1 MLLKA
6 LTVVL
11 GVMIVVSRGSCVI
24 SPAFS
29 RRLMKGLIDRKLVA
43 LVMGPVLA
51 VYGAS
56 MFWSVRVAVY
66 GEGADLSPAKG
77 FWGFL
82 LGAWMAIGGLTLLA
96 APGLFTRMLNYFLG
110 RSDTV
115 LRVIMTIGVVVG
127 LAVLWLGI
135 WVY

>member
-11 GVMIVVSRGSCVI
+11 GVIIVVSRGSCAI
-24 SPAFS
+24 SPSFS
-29 RRLMKGLIDRKLVA
+29 RKLMKGLIDRKLVV
-43 LVMGPVLA
+43 LVMGLVLA
-51 VYGAS
+51 IYGAAL
-56 MFWSVRVAVY
+56 FWAARVAVY
-66 GEGADLSPAKG
+66 GEGACLSLAQG

-82 LGAWMAIGGLTLLA
+82 LGAWLAIGGLVLLA

-110 RSDTV
+110 KSDTV
-115 LRVIMTIGVVVG
+115 LRVLMLIGVHVG
-127 LAVLWLGI
+127 FAVLYLGL